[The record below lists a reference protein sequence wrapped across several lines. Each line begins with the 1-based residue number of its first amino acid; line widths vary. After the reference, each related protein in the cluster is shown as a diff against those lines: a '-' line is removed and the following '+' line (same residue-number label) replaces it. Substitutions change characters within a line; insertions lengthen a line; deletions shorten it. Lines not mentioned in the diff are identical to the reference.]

1 MQSLLNNRSVRL
13 GCGCFWQHRAHRVHG
28 VLHAMLKK
36 IESQNGQVL
45 SAKRLPSSPGARL
58 LPPDGGQDIRDELET
73 ILASD
78 FFRGSKRCQSFLRF
92 VVEAALSGD
101 GERLKERTL
110 GIELFDRDPA
120 YDTGEDAIVRV
131 KANEVRRRLAQY
143 ATTAD
148 PDRLVRIELPP
159 GSYQP
164 RIQRSLP
171 VVPPGSRSSHWP
183 GAWSALAAVVLLI
196 AGAVTFASLRSS
208 DPVRQFWEPVLASR
222 SAPIICLGDP
232 DVYLP
237 GSSTPPA
244 HAATPD
250 DGAIFKPASFPGPD
264 KPAGGTPSIVRVP
277 DTFVGIG
284 DSNAGFLIGRT
295 LQSFGQSSNTR
306 LGNQVSFSDLEGEP
320 VVLVG
325 AFSNRWTMSM
335 TNKLRFSFV
344 ERNGKRFVADRD
356 NPSHVW
362 EVPSLKGTG
371 KAAEDYAVV
380 SRLLV
385 SPAGQSLICVAG
397 ISNYGSQLGGEF
409 VTNPL
414 SLQALIRRAP
424 HNWQRMNLQVVLRTT
439 VVNDAPGPP
448 EIVAVYFW

>member
-1 MQSLLNNRSVRL
+1 
-13 GCGCFWQHRAHRVHG
+13 
-28 VLHAMLKK
+28 VLHAMLKN
-36 IESQNGQVL
+36 IEPRNGQTL
-45 SAKRLPSSPGARL
+45 SATSLPSSPSALL
-58 LPPDGGQDIRDELET
+58 LPQDAGQDIRDELET

-78 FFRGSKRCQSFLRF
+78 FFRGSKRSQSFLRF

-110 GIELFDRDPA
+110 GIELFDRDPS

-148 PDRLVRIELPP
+148 PDRVVRIELPP
-159 GSYQP
+159 GSYLP
-164 RIQRSLP
+164 RIHRSLP
-171 VVPPGSRSSHWP
+171 VVPPGARSRHWP
-183 GAWSALAAVVLLI
+183 GAWSALAAVALLI
-196 AGAVTFASLRSS
+196 AGTGIFAGLRSS
-208 DPVRQFWEPVLASR
+208 DPVRQFWEPVLVSR
-222 SAPIICLGDP
+222 TAPIICLGDP

-237 GSSTPPA
+237 DYSIPPA

-250 DGAIFKPASFPGPD
+250 GGAIFKPAGFPGTD
-264 KPAGGTPSIVRVP
+264 KSARGTPSIVRVP

-295 LQSFGQSSNTR
+295 LQSFARSSNTR

-344 ERNGKRFVADRD
+344 ERNGKRLVADRD
-356 NPSHVW
+356 NPSQVW
-362 EVPSLKGTG
+362 EVPSLKNTG
-371 KAAEDYAVV
+371 KATEDYAVV

-414 SLQALIRRAP
+414 SLQALIKRAP